1 MKRNIRR
8 EEIKE
13 EWKAVAKIV
22 DRFLLIIFVIAIIT
36 LTLTILYI
44 YPTLAN
50 EAHMPKSAA
59 EIYL

>member
-22 DRFLLIIFVIAIIT
+22 DRFLLIIFIIAIVT
-36 LTLTILYI
+36 LTVVILYV
-44 YPTLAN
+44 YPEVAS
-50 EAHMPKSAA
+50 EDHMDGKG
-59 EIYL
+59 IH